1 MAVRVLCA
9 GDIHIGRQTSKTRQP
24 YRTADA
30 WTAIVDLAL
39 REQVDLV
46 AISGDMIDKVGKSY
60 ESRGPLAAGL
70 QRLME
75 AAIDVVAVTGN
86 HDHDVLVSLAGQ
98 TGFEH
103 LRLLGVGEQ
112 WEQFT
117 LRREGADVLHVLG
130 WSFGHE
136 HVDVSPLPTV
146 PHIDRGDLPV
156 LGLLHAEVD
165 VVSSRYAP
173 ASLAHFRGHDVDFWL
188 LGHIHKPW
196 HYVGQNVLYPGSPYA
211 MDPGEPGVHGAWL
224 LTLDYG
230 KAPEVRLVP
239 LSPVEYR
246 TVSIDV
252 TELTDEL
259 SFGGIVQDA
268 LSRDV
273 DATMALHGDLLR
285 ELSIRIH
292 VFGESGEHPNV
303 LRWLIRYQQGTDF
316 SDSRVPM
323 KIDKVSNAVRPP
335 MQLEELA
342 AGNGPAAELASLIL
356 ALDQDSL
363 TDPYA
368 SFVGELVN
376 DLNQVSDHPN
386 FSQLRDPDSPLDLAP
401 AAVRMTVRDR
411 SWALLSALIGT
422 RDDAR

>member
-1 MAVRVLCA
+1 MTVRVLCA
-9 GDIHIGRQTSKTRQP
+9 GDIHIGRQTSKTHQQ

-46 AISGDMIDKVGKSY
+46 VISGDMIDKVGKSY

-70 QRLME
+70 QRLKD

-86 HDHDVLVSLAGQ
+86 HDHDVLASIAGQ
-98 TGFEH
+98 PGFEH
-103 LRLLGVGEQ
+103 LRLLGIGEK

-117 LRREGADVLHVLG
+117 LRRDGVDVLHVLG
-130 WSFGHE
+130 WSFAHE

-146 PHIDRGDLPV
+146 PHIERDDLPV

-165 VVSSRYAP
+165 VASSRYAP
-173 ASLAHFRGHDVDFWL
+173 ASLSHFRGHDVDFWL

-196 HYVGQNVLYPGSPYA
+196 HYVGNNVLYPGSPYA
-211 MDPGEPGVHGAWL
+211 MDPGEPGVHGAWM

-230 KAPEVRLVP
+230 KAPDVTLIP

-246 TVSIDV
+246 TVVIDV
-252 TELTDEL
+252 SGLTDEVH
-259 SFGGIVQDA
+259 FGNIVHDA
-268 LSRDV
+268 LTRDAE
-273 DATMALHGDLLR
+273 ATTAQHDERLR

-292 VFGESGEHPNV
+292 VVGESTDHANV
-303 LRWLIRYQQGTDF
+303 DRWLSRFQQDTDF
-316 SDSRVPM
+316 SASRLPM
-323 KIDKVSNAVRPP
+323 VIDKVSNSVRPP
-335 MQLEELA
+335 MQLRELA

-356 ALDQDSL
+356 ALEQETL
-363 TDPYA
+363 PDPYA
-368 SFVGELVN
+368 DFVGELVG
-376 DLNQVSDHPN
+376 DLNQVSDHSN

-401 AAVRMTVRDR
+401 AAVRTMVRDR